1 MVLNYI
7 WIAFFVIAFV
17 VAVVQTFVYGNTGI
31 WTDIMN
37 ASFSSARSAFD
48 ISLGLTGVLTL
59 WLGLMKIG
67 ERGGVVAVLS
77 RWISP
82 LFSRLFPGVPK
93 GHPALGSMFM
103 NVSANM
109 LGLDNAATPLGLKA
123 MRELQEL
130 NPKKDTATDAMLMFL
145 VLNASGLTL
154 IPIGVMTYRAQ
165 MGAANP
171 SDVFLPILIATFMAT
186 FVGLLALCIKQR
198 INIFDR
204 VILLWGLGLTAFV
217 GGVFYYFSSLPEEKI
232 SSYSA
237 FAANSILFTIIVI
250 FIVAGFVK
258 RINVYDAFI
267 EGAKEGFNHTLFS
280 GYSRG
285 YRDISGIGSDGLYR
299 RGFCYGF
306 RLVGNRYRICRSIAY
321 GFDEVVEW

>member
-37 ASFSSARSAFD
+37 ASFSSARSAFN

-258 RINVYDAFI
+258 RINVMM
-267 EGAKEGFNHTLFS
+267 L
-280 GYSRG
+280 
-285 YRDISGIGSDGLYR
+285 L
-299 RGFCYGF
+299 
-306 RLVGNRYRICRSIAY
+306 
-321 GFDEVVEW
+321 

>member
-186 FVGLLALCIKQR
+186 FGIVYQTANQYIRPGNSAMGIGAYRFCGRGVLLFLFFAGR
-198 INIFDR
+198 ED
-204 VILLWGLGLTAFV
+204 FV
-217 GGVFYYFSSLPEEKI
+217 LFGFCSQQYSVYDYRNFYRGGVCQ
-232 SSYSA
+232 
-237 FAANSILFTIIVI
+237 ANQCL
-250 FIVAGFVK
+250 
-258 RINVYDAFI
+258 
-267 EGAKEGFNHTLFS
+267 
-280 GYSRG
+280 
-285 YRDISGIGSDGLYR
+285 
-299 RGFCYGF
+299 
-306 RLVGNRYRICRSIAY
+306 
-321 GFDEVVEW
+321 

>member
-154 IPIGVMTYRAQ
+154 ILIGVMTYRAQ

-217 GGVFYYFSSLPEEKI
+217 GGVFYYFSSLPEENFVLFGFC
-232 SSYSA
+232 SQQYS
-237 FAANSILFTIIVI
+237 
-250 FIVAGFVK
+250 
-258 RINVYDAFI
+258 VYDYRNF
-267 EGAKEGFNHTLFS
+267 
-280 GYSRG
+280 YRG
-285 YRDISGIGSDGLYR
+285 GVCQTNQCL
-299 RGFCYGF
+299 
-306 RLVGNRYRICRSIAY
+306 
-321 GFDEVVEW
+321 

>member
-37 ASFSSARSAFD
+37 ASFSSARSAFN

-165 MGAANP
+165 MGGSQSFGRFLAHFNRHVHGDVRGAFGIVYQTANQYIRP
-171 SDVFLPILIATFMAT
+171 GNSAMGIGAYRFCGRGVLLFLLFAGRED
-186 FVGLLALCIKQR
+186 FVLFGFCSQQ
-198 INIFDR
+198 
-204 VILLWGLGLTAFV
+204 
-217 GGVFYYFSSLPEEKI
+217 
-232 SSYSA
+232 YS
-237 FAANSILFTIIVI
+237 
-250 FIVAGFVK
+250 
-258 RINVYDAFI
+258 VYDYRNF
-267 EGAKEGFNHTLFS
+267 LS
-280 GYSRG
+280 WRG
-285 YRDISGIGSDGLYR
+285 CQANQCL
-299 RGFCYGF
+299 
-306 RLVGNRYRICRSIAY
+306 
-321 GFDEVVEW
+321 

>member
-109 LGLDNAATPLGLKA
+109 LGLDIARVESQEGHGDRCHADVLGFERFGVDLDSYRGDDLSGTDGGSQSFGRFLAHFNRHVHGDVRGAFGIVYQTANQYIRPGNSA
-123 MRELQEL
+123 MGIGAYRFCGRGVLLFLLFAGRE
-130 NPKKDTATDAMLMFL
+130 DF
-145 VLNASGLTL
+145 VLFGFCSQQYS
-154 IPIGVMTYRAQ
+154 VYDYR
-165 MGAANP
+165 N
-171 SDVFLPILIATFMAT
+171 FY
-186 FVGLLALCIKQR
+186 R
-198 INIFDR
+198 
-204 VILLWGLGLTAFV
+204 
-217 GGVFYYFSSLPEEKI
+217 GGVCQ
-232 SSYSA
+232 
-237 FAANSILFTIIVI
+237 ANQCL
-250 FIVAGFVK
+250 
-258 RINVYDAFI
+258 
-267 EGAKEGFNHTLFS
+267 
-280 GYSRG
+280 
-285 YRDISGIGSDGLYR
+285 
-299 RGFCYGF
+299 
-306 RLVGNRYRICRSIAY
+306 
-321 GFDEVVEW
+321 